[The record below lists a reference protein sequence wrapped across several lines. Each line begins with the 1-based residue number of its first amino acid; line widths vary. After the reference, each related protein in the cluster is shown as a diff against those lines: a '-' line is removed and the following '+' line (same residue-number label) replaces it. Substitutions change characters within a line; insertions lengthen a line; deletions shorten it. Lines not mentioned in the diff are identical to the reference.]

1 VNSWLCCGYSVV
13 ENKNLVLLSSETA
26 RWTTTLRSRRKPGWS
41 RTQTRTLLVSLLI
54 KGGDVRICFIT
65 GRECPSVYHFRV
77 RADNSLP
84 EYLIVNN
91 KQMAEPS
98 TATQQNNI
106 STKDSRVTIWTSSMD
121 SWGSALLWHQHLL
134 LPPCPSQWTGRRAM
148 LAPPSPL
155 QGSCLAVSRGSATLA
170 RLGIVDRIDQE
181 ESTTSQ
187 ESNIYVIIYFLVL
200 FTMT

>member
-1 VNSWLCCGYSVV
+1 MNSWLCCGYSVV
-13 ENKNLVLLSSETA
+13 KNKNLVLLISETA

-106 STKDSRVTIWTSSMD
+106 STNESRVIMNKLHGFLRQRSVLAS
-121 SWGSALLWHQHLL
+121 GS
-134 LPPCPSQWTGRRAM
+134 PPPTMSI
-148 LAPPSPL
+148 
-155 QGSCLAVSRGSATLA
+155 AVNGEESNANCSATFITAGIL
-170 RLGIVDRIDQE
+170 LGCLQRVRHPG
-181 ESTTSQ
+181 
-187 ESNIYVIIYFLVL
+187 
-200 FTMT
+200 

>member
-13 ENKNLVLLSSETA
+13 KNKNLVLLISETA
-26 RWTTTLRSRRKPGWS
+26 RWTTTLRPRRKPGWS

-106 STKDSRVTIWTSSMD
+106 STKDSRDHEQAPWIPEAALCSDISISS
-121 SWGSALLWHQHLL
+121 SHHVHRSE
-134 LPPCPSQWTGRRAM
+134 
-148 LAPPSPL
+148 
-155 QGSCLAVSRGSATLA
+155 RG
-170 RLGIVDRIDQE
+170 GEQC
-181 ESTTSQ
+181 
-187 ESNIYVIIYFLVL
+187 
-200 FTMT
+200 